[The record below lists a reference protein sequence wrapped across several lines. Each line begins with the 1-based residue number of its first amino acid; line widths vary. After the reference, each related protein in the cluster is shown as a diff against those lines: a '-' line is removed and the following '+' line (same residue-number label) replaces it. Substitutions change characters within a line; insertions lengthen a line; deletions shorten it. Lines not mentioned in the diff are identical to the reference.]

1 MPRRETI
8 GIAARRAYR
17 NRDVHQFIW
26 AMLKLTEE
34 EIEAKVTPKNRTFSG
49 RDVVGFV
56 NTLINLERVRKEI
69 QADDEK
75 PSDDYGNW
83 GSPPQLEVISGIDD
97 VDVVDDED
105 EDEDDE

>member
-1 MPRRETI
+1 MPRRETV

-26 AMLKLTEE
+26 SMLKLTEE
-34 EIEAKVTPKNRTFSG
+34 EIESKVPPKNRTFSG
-49 RDVVGFV
+49 RDVVGFD

-83 GSPPQLEVISGIDD
+83 GSPPQLEI
-97 VDVVDDED
+97 VDDED
-105 EDEDDE
+105 EDDEDEDE

>member
-83 GSPPQLEVISGIDD
+83 GSPPQLEV
-97 VDVVDDED
+97 VDDED
-105 EDEDDE
+105 EDEDEDDE

>member
-83 GSPPQLEVISGIDD
+83 GSPPQLEI
-97 VDVVDDED
+97 VDDED
-105 EDEDDE
+105 EDDEDEDE

>member
-1 MPRRETI
+1 MPRRETV

-26 AMLKLTEE
+26 SMLKLTEE
-34 EIEAKVTPKNRTFSG
+34 EIEQKVPTKNRTFSG

-69 QADDEK
+69 QVDDDK
-75 PSDDYGNW
+75 PSDDFGNW
-83 GSPPQLEVISGIDD
+83 GSPPKLE
-97 VDVVDDED
+97 VVDD
-105 EDEDDE
+105 DEDDEDDE

>member
-1 MPRRETI
+1 MPRRETV

-26 AMLKLTEE
+26 SMLKLTEE

-83 GSPPQLEVISGIDD
+83 GSPPQLEI
-97 VDVVDDED
+97 VDDED
-105 EDEDDE
+105 EDDEDEDE

>member
-1 MPRRETI
+1 MPRRETV

-26 AMLKLTEE
+26 SMLKLTEE
-34 EIEAKVTPKNRTFSG
+34 EIEQKVPTKNRTFSG

-69 QADDEK
+69 QADDDK
-75 PSDDYGNW
+75 PSDDFGNW
-83 GSPPQLEVISGIDD
+83 GAPPKLE
-97 VDVVDDED
+97 VVDDED

>member
-1 MPRRETI
+1 MPRRETV

-26 AMLKLTEE
+26 SMLKLTEE
-34 EIEAKVTPKNRTFSG
+34 EIEQKVPTKNRTFSG

-83 GSPPQLEVISGIDD
+83 GSPPQLEV
-97 VDVVDDED
+97 VDDED
-105 EDEDDE
+105 EDDEDEDDE

>member
-1 MPRRETI
+1 MPRKETI

-34 EIEAKVTPKNRTFSG
+34 EIESKVPPKNRTFSG

-69 QADDEK
+69 QTDDDK

-83 GSPPQLEVISGIDD
+83 GAPPKLE
-97 VDVVDDED
+97 VVDDED
-105 EDEDDE
+105 EDEDEDDE

>member
-1 MPRRETI
+1 MPRRETV

-26 AMLKLTEE
+26 SMLKLTEE
-34 EIEAKVTPKNRTFSG
+34 EIEQKVPTKNRTFSG

-69 QADDEK
+69 QADDDK
-75 PSDDYGNW
+75 PSDDFGNW
-83 GSPPQLEVISGIDD
+83 GKPPQLEV
-97 VDVVDDED
+97 VDDEEED
-105 EDEDDE
+105 DEDDE

>member
-83 GSPPQLEVISGIDD
+83 GSPPQLEIVDD
-97 VDVVDDED
+97 DDDED

>member
-1 MPRRETI
+1 MPRRETV

-26 AMLKLTEE
+26 SMLKLTEE
-34 EIEAKVTPKNRTFSG
+34 EIESKVPPKNRTFSG

-83 GSPPQLEVISGIDD
+83 GSPPQLEVVDD
-97 VDVVDDED
+97 DEDEDDED
-105 EDEDDE
+105 EDE

>member
-83 GSPPQLEVISGIDD
+83 GSPPQLEIVDD
-97 VDVVDDED
+97 EDDED
-105 EDEDDE
+105 EDEDE

>member
-1 MPRRETI
+1 MPRKETI

-34 EIEAKVTPKNRTFSG
+34 EIESKVAPKNRTFSG

-69 QADDEK
+69 QTDDDK
-75 PSDDYGNW
+75 PSDDFGNW
-83 GSPPQLEVISGIDD
+83 GSPPQLEI
-97 VDVVDDED
+97 VDDDD